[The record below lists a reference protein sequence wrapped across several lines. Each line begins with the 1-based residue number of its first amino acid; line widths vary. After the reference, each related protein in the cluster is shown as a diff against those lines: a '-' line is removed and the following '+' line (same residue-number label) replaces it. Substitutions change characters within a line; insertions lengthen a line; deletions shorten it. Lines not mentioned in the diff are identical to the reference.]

1 MTTKPYTV
9 RPGIVRIN
17 GARVPET
24 RIVHLDDAAARF
36 DLDHGNIVPQVEQ
49 TTTEPKKAVKAAASD
64 GGA

>member
-17 GARVPET
+17 GARVPEN

-36 DLDHGNIVPQVEQ
+36 DLDHGNVEQ
-49 TTTEPKKAVKAAASD
+49 AVTEPKKTVKAAASD